1 MLSIIKSFG
10 LIGIEGYPLDI
21 EVDINPGLP
30 CYETVGLP
38 DTAVK
43 ESRERVRSAIKN
55 SGYGFPMERI
65 TVNLAPADKR
75 KEGALYD
82 VAIAAGI
89 LAASGQLPE
98 ERLKGFVLFGELSL
112 DGGVRA
118 VNGILPLLISAREHG
133 FKNVVIPH
141 GNSTEASY
149 IVGLDIYPVESLRQ
163 MCDFFA
169 GREEIPALA
178 HLVWEETGVGGEKG
192 FDFAYVKGQAAAK
205 RALEIAAS
213 GGHNVL
219 MIGPPGAGK
228 TMLAR
233 CLPGIL
239 PPMTFEEALETTK
252 IHSIAGELD
261 SSCGIIKSRPF
272 RSPHH
277 TASSPSLIGGGKNS
291 RPGEI
296 SLAHNGVLFLDE
308 LPEYPRALLET
319 LRQPLED
326 GAVTVARARQT
337 VLYPSRFMLVAS
349 MNPCPCGNYG
359 SAMGE
364 CRCAPGQI
372 QKYLAKL
379 SGPLL
384 DRIDIHVEVGS
395 VSFSDLRSGGGEES
409 SGQVAKR
416 VRAARQIQQQRFS
429 GEGIF
434 CNAQMNSGALKLYCR
449 LDAEGERLLEK
460 AFSALKM
467 SARGHDRLLKLSRTI
482 ADLDQSPQILPKH
495 LAEAIQYRTLD
506 RKYGALL

>member
-1 MLSIIKSFG
+1 MLSILKSFG

-30 CYETVGLP
+30 CYETVGLG

-75 KEGALYD
+75 KEGAVYD

-89 LAASGQLPE
+89 LAASGQLPAE
-98 ERLKGFVLFGELSL
+98 KLKSFAFFGELSL
-112 DGGVRA
+112 DGCVRA
-118 VNGILPLLISAREHG
+118 INGILPLLISSREHG
-133 FKNVVIPH
+133 CKEIIIPH
-141 GNSTEASY
+141 GNAAEASF
-149 IVGLDIYPVESLRQ
+149 ISDLDIYPVKSLRE
-163 MCDFFA
+163 MCDFFKGGA
-169 GREEIPALA
+169 EIEKLA
-178 HLVWEETGVGGEKG
+178 HSTWESGGQHLEKG

-228 TMLAR
+228 TMLSR

-239 PPMTFEEALETTK
+239 PPMTFGEALEATK

-261 SSCGIIKSRPF
+261 FSSGIIKARPF

-277 TASSPSLIGGGKNS
+277 TASTASLIGGGSNA

-308 LPEYPRALLET
+308 LPEYPRAILET

-326 GAVTVARARQT
+326 GRITVARAKQT
-337 VLYPSRFMLVAS
+337 VEYPAKFMLVAS

-359 SAMGE
+359 SSAAE
-364 CRCAPGQI
+364 CRCTLGQI
-372 QKYLAKL
+372 QKYMGRL

-384 DRIDIHVEVGS
+384 DRIDIHVEVDS
-395 VSFSDLRSGGGEES
+395 VSYEDLRSEGKEES
-409 SGQVAKR
+409 SAEVAKR
-416 VRAARQIQQQRFS
+416 VEAARHIQQRRFA
-429 GEGIF
+429 GKAF
-434 CNAQMNSGALKLYCR
+434 CNAHMDSEDIKSFCKL
-449 LDAEGERLLEK
+449 DEGGEKLLRQ

-467 SARGHDRLLKLSRTI
+467 SARGHNRLLKVARTL
-482 ADLDQSPQILPKH
+482 ADMDGSEAISQRHI
-495 LAEAIQYRTLD
+495 AEAIQYRTLD
-506 RKYGALL
+506 RKYRNFL